1 MKIKRSIIAI
11 TGAAGGLG
19 AAMAN
24 RLANQGARLALIDF
38 NPDTLDKFSTSLSLH
53 SDDVLAMPC
62 DVSDESQVDE
72 AFEAIT
78 GHFGGLDLLINN
90 AGITRDALMLKFKD
104 GQRQSRIAAIT
115 FVVWALES
123 LFEYLQGVAWRN
135 LAQTIQHDLR
145 VDTYTHMQGL
155 ELAFFEDRRSGDL
168 MAVLN
173 DDVNQLERF
182 LDIGANEVIQMF
194 TTVVL
199 IGTSFFINAP
209 SVAWLA
215 FLPVPVIIWGS
226 FRFQRRI
233 EPRYEVVR
241 EQAAAINSQLS
252 NNLGGIATI
261 KAFTAERRE
270 VERITKES
278 DRYRAANA
286 AAIKL
291 SSAFSPLIRVAILVG
306 FTATLVW
313 GGFLVLDGAL
323 SVGLY
328 SVMVFL
334 TQRLLWPLT
343 RLGQTFDL
351 YQRAMAS
358 SKRIFGV
365 LDTEP
370 RLVDGSDEP
379 GPLVGS
385 LALDSV
391 EFSYDD
397 GYPVLTDV
405 TIDIPAGQTTA
416 FVGPTGSGKTTLIK
430 LLLRFYDP
438 DIGSVTLDGVDLR
451 TLRRFDVRRAMALVS
466 QDVFLFHGSVAE
478 NIAYGKPE
486 ATTFEIREAAQTAE
500 AHDFIE
506 SLPFGYDTIV
516 GERGQKLS
524 GGQRQRLSI
533 ARALVTGSPILLL
546 DEATS
551 AVDNETEA
559 AIQRSLGKVAH
570 DRTLVVIA
578 HRLST
583 IRHADRIYVVGAGAV
598 VESGTHDE
606 LVDHPGIYRS
616 LWDVQTGSAVD
627 V

>member
-1 MKIKRSIIAI
+1 MN
-11 TGAAGGLG
+11 
-19 AAMAN
+19 MAESPLN
-24 RLANQGARLALIDF
+24 RLWKYAQPYRGRVVTATLWSFLNKAMDIAPPFLIGMAIDVVVRQEDSFLA
-38 NPDTLDKFSTSLSLH
+38 SLGIADPRTQLV
-53 SDDVLAMPC
+53 VL
-62 DVSDESQVDE
+62 
-72 AFEAIT
+72 
-78 GHFGGLDLLINN
+78 
-90 AGITRDALMLKFKD
+90 
-104 GQRQSRIAAIT
+104 AAIT

-145 VDTYTHMQGL
+145 VDTYTHMQDL

-199 IGTSFFINAP
+199 IGTSFFIIAP

-270 VERITKES
+270 VERIAEES

-385 LALDSV
+385 LGLNSV

-397 GYPVLTDV
+397 GYPVLTNV

-438 DIGSVTLDGVDLR
+438 GIGSVTLDGVDLR

-486 ATTFEIREAAQTAE
+486 ATAFEIREAAQTAE

-570 DRTLVVIA
+570 DRTVVVIA

-583 IRHADRIYVVGAGAV
+583 IRHADRIYVVGAGTI

-616 LWDVQTGSAVD
+616 LWDVQTGSAVN

>member
-1 MKIKRSIIAI
+1 MGEAPLSRLWSYAQPYRGQVVIA
-11 TGAAGGLG
+11 TLWSFLNK
-19 AAMAN
+19 AMDIAPPFLIGMAIDVVV
-24 RLANQGARLALIDF
+24 RREDSFLASFGI
-38 NPDTLDKFSTSLSLH
+38 
-53 SDDVLAMPC
+53 SDPRTQLVVL
-62 DVSDESQVDE
+62 
-72 AFEAIT
+72 
-78 GHFGGLDLLINN
+78 
-90 AGITRDALMLKFKD
+90 
-104 GQRQSRIAAIT
+104 AAIT

-123 LFEYLQGVAWRN
+123 LFEYLHGVAWRN

-145 VDTYTHMQGL
+145 VDTYAHMQDL
-155 ELAFFEDRRSGDL
+155 ELGFFEDRRSGDL

-182 LDIGANEVIQMF
+182 LDVGANEVIQMF

-199 IGTSFFINAP
+199 IGAAFFVIAP

-215 FLPVPVIIWGS
+215 FLPVPIIIWGS

-233 EPRYEVVR
+233 EPRYEAVR
-241 EQAAAINSQLS
+241 AQAAAINSQLA
-252 NNLGGIATI
+252 NNVGGIATI

-270 VERITKES
+270 VSRITLES
-278 DRYRAANA
+278 DRYRTANA
-286 AAIKL
+286 AAIRL

-313 GGFLVLDGAL
+313 GGFLVLDGGL

-365 LDTEP
+365 LDTTP
-370 RLVDGSDEP
+370 TLVDGSSEL
-379 GPLVGS
+379 GPVSGS
-385 LALDSV
+385 LALEAV
-391 EFSYDD
+391 QFSYDE

-405 TIDIPAGQTTA
+405 TVEIPAGLTTA

-438 DIGSVTLDGVDLR
+438 DSGAVTIDGTDLR
-451 TLRRFDVRRAMALVS
+451 QIRRLDIRQSMALVS
-466 QDVFLFHGSVAE
+466 QDVFLFHGSVAD
-478 NIAYGKPE
+478 NIAYGKPD
-486 ATTFEIREAAQTAE
+486 ATAEEIREAAQTAE

-506 SLPFGYDTIV
+506 SLPAGYDTIV

-559 AIQRSLGKVAH
+559 AIQRSLARVGH
-570 DRTLVVIA
+570 DRTVVVIA

-583 IRHADRIYVVGAGAV
+583 IRHADRIYVVGAGTI
-598 VESGTHDE
+598 VESGTHGE
-606 LVDHPGIYRS
+606 LIDHSGIYRS
-616 LWDVQTGSAVD
+616 LWEVQTGSAID
-627 V
+627 G

>member
-1 MKIKRSIIAI
+1 MHDAPLARLWHYARPYRR
-11 TGAAGGLG
+11 
-19 AAMAN
+19 
-24 RLANQGARLALIDF
+24 RLATATLWSFLNKAADIAPPFLIGMAVDVVVRQE
-38 NPDTLDKFSTSLSLH
+38 DS
-53 SDDVLAMPC
+53 VLASLGVEDPRAQL
-62 DVSDESQVDE
+62 VV
-72 AFEAIT
+72 
-78 GHFGGLDLLINN
+78 L
-90 AGITRDALMLKFKD
+90 
-104 GQRQSRIAAIT
+104 AAIT

-123 LFEYLQGVAWRN
+123 IFEYLQGVAWRN

-145 VDTYTHMQGL
+145 IDTYAHVQGL
-155 ELAFFEDRRSGDL
+155 EIGFFEDRRSGDL

-182 LDIGANEVIQMF
+182 LDIGANEVIQLF
-194 TTVVL
+194 TTVLL
-199 IGTSFFINAP
+199 IGISFFVIAP

-215 FLPVPVIIWGS
+215 FLPVPIIIWGS

-233 EPRYEVVR
+233 EPRYEAVR
-241 EQAAAINSQLS
+241 EQAAAINSQLA

-261 KAFTAERRE
+261 KAFTAEARE
-270 VERITKES
+270 TERIAIES

-286 AAIKL
+286 AAIRL

-313 GGFLVLDGAL
+313 GGFLVLDGQL

-334 TQRLLWPLT
+334 TQRLLWPMT

-358 SKRIFGV
+358 SKRIFEV
-365 LDTEP
+365 LDTAP
-370 RLVDGSDEP
+370 RLHDGP
-379 GPLVGS
+379 GDPRPVSGS
-385 LALDSV
+385 LALTSV
-391 EFSYDD
+391 TFSYTQ
-397 GYPVLTDV
+397 GHPVLRDV
-405 TIDIPAGQTTA
+405 TIEIPAGQTTA

-438 DIGSVTLDGVDLR
+438 DSGTVTLDDVDLR
-451 TLRRFDVRRAMALVS
+451 ALHRSGLRHGMALVS
-466 QDVFLFHGSVAE
+466 QDVYLFHGTVGE
-478 NIAYGKPE
+478 NVAYGMPG
-486 ATTFEIREAAQTAE
+486 ATDDEIRRACEIAE
-500 AHDFIE
+500 AHEFIV
-506 SLPFGYDTIV
+506 SLPDGYNTII

-533 ARALVTGSPILLL
+533 ARALVTDSPILLL

-559 AIQRSLGKVAH
+559 SIQRSLARIAH
-570 DRTLVVIA
+570 NRTVVVIA

-583 IRHADRIYVVGAGAV
+583 IRHADRIYVVSGGSI
-598 VESGTHDE
+598 VESGTHGE
-606 LVDHPGIYRS
+606 LLDHPGIDRS
-616 LWDVQTGSAVD
+616 LWAVQTGSAVGD
-627 V
+627 

>member
-1 MKIKRSIIAI
+1 MHDAPLTRLWHYARPYRR
-11 TGAAGGLG
+11 
-19 AAMAN
+19 
-24 RLANQGARLALIDF
+24 RLATATLWSFLNKAADIAPPFLIGMAVDVVVRQEDSFLA
-38 NPDTLDKFSTSLSLH
+38 SLGVEDPRAQLV
-53 SDDVLAMPC
+53 VL
-62 DVSDESQVDE
+62 
-72 AFEAIT
+72 
-78 GHFGGLDLLINN
+78 
-90 AGITRDALMLKFKD
+90 
-104 GQRQSRIAAIT
+104 AAIT

-123 LFEYLQGVAWRN
+123 IFEYLQGVAWRN

-145 VDTYTHMQGL
+145 IDTYAHVQGL
-155 ELAFFEDRRSGDL
+155 EIGFFEDRRSGDL

-182 LDIGANEVIQMF
+182 LDIGANEVIQLF
-194 TTVVL
+194 TTVLL
-199 IGTSFFINAP
+199 IGISFFVIAP

-215 FLPVPVIIWGS
+215 FLPVPIIIWGS

-233 EPRYEVVR
+233 EPRYEAVR
-241 EQAAAINSQLS
+241 EQAAAINSQLA

-261 KAFTAERRE
+261 KAFTAEARE
-270 VERITKES
+270 TDRIASES

-286 AAIKL
+286 AAIRL

-313 GGFLVLDGAL
+313 GGFLVLDGQL

-334 TQRLLWPLT
+334 TQRLLWPMT

-358 SKRIFGV
+358 SKRIFEV
-365 LDTEP
+365 LDTAP
-370 RLVDGSDEP
+370 RLHDGQGDPRPVS
-379 GPLVGS
+379 GS
-385 LALDSV
+385 LALTSV
-391 EFSYDD
+391 TFSYTQ
-397 GYPVLTDV
+397 GHPVLRDV
-405 TIDIPAGQTTA
+405 TIEIPAGQTTA

-438 DIGSVTLDGVDLR
+438 DSGTVTLDDVDLR
-451 TLRRFDVRRAMALVS
+451 AMHRSGLRHGMALVS
-466 QDVFLFHGSVAE
+466 QDVYLFHGTVGE
-478 NIAYGKPE
+478 NVAYGMPR
-486 ATTFEIREAAQTAE
+486 ATDDEIRRACEIAE
-500 AHDFIE
+500 AHEFIV
-506 SLPFGYDTIV
+506 SLPNGYNTII

-533 ARALVTGSPILLL
+533 PRALVTDSPILLL

-559 AIQRSLGKVAH
+559 SIQRSLARIAH
-570 DRTLVVIA
+570 NRTVVVIA

-583 IRHADRIYVVGAGAV
+583 IRHADRIYVVSGGSI
-598 VESGTHDE
+598 VESGTHGE
-606 LVDHPGIYRS
+606 LLDHPGIYRS
-616 LWDVQTGSAVD
+616 LWAVQTGSAVRG
-627 V
+627 

>member
-1 MKIKRSIIAI
+1 MGESPLRRLWNYAQPYRGRIATATLWSFLNKALDI
-11 TGAAGGLG
+11 APPFLIG
-19 AAMAN
+19 MA
-24 RLANQGARLALIDF
+24 IDVVVRREDSF
-38 NPDTLDKFSTSLSLH
+38 LS
-53 SDDVLAMPC
+53 SFG
-62 DVSDESQVDE
+62 VSDPRTQLVV
-72 AFEAIT
+72 
-78 GHFGGLDLLINN
+78 L
-90 AGITRDALMLKFKD
+90 
-104 GQRQSRIAAIT
+104 AAIT

-123 LFEYLQGVAWRN
+123 LFEYLLGVAWRN

-145 VDTYTHMQGL
+145 VESYAHMQDL
-155 ELAFFEDRRSGDL
+155 ELGFFEDRRSGDL

-199 IGTSFFINAP
+199 IGAAFFIIAP

-241 EQAAAINSQLS
+241 EQAATINSQLS

-261 KAFTAERRE
+261 KAFTAEGRE
-270 VERITKES
+270 VERITLES
-278 DRYRAANA
+278 DRYREANA
-286 AAIKL
+286 DAIKL

-370 RLVDGSDEP
+370 RLVDGPDDLESV
-379 GPLVGS
+379 VGS
-385 LALDSV
+385 LALTSV
-391 EFSYDD
+391 VFSYND
-397 GYPVLTDV
+397 GFPVLNNV

-416 FVGPTGSGKTTLIK
+416 FVGATGSGKTTLIK

-438 DIGSVTLDGVDLR
+438 DSGAVTLDGADLR
-451 TLRRFDVRRAMALVS
+451 TLRRHDIRRSIALVS
-466 QDVFLFHGSVAE
+466 QDVFLFHGSVAD

-486 ATTFEIREAAQTAE
+486 ATTAEIQRAARTAE
-500 AHDFIE
+500 AHEFIE

-533 ARALVTGSPILLL
+533 ARALVTESPILLL

-559 AIQRSLGKVAH
+559 AIQRSLGRVAH
-570 DRTLVVIA
+570 NRTVVVIA

-583 IRHADRIYVVGAGAV
+583 IRHADRIYVVGSGTI

-606 LVDHPGIYRS
+606 LIDHPGIYRS
-616 LWDVQTGSAVD
+616 LWEVQTGSAVD
-627 V
+627 G

>member
-1 MKIKRSIIAI
+1 MGEAP
-11 TGAAGGLG
+11 LG
-19 AAMAN
+19 RLWNYAQPYRDRIAMATLWSILN
-24 RLANQGARLALIDF
+24 KAMDIAPPFLIGMAIDVVVRQEDSFLA
-38 NPDTLDKFSTSLSLH
+38 SLGI
-53 SDDVLAMPC
+53 SDPRMQLVVL
-62 DVSDESQVDE
+62 
-72 AFEAIT
+72 
-78 GHFGGLDLLINN
+78 
-90 AGITRDALMLKFKD
+90 
-104 GQRQSRIAAIT
+104 AAIT

-123 LFEYLQGVAWRN
+123 LFEYLLGVSWRN

-145 VDTYTHMQGL
+145 TDSYAHMQDL
-155 ELAFFEDRRSGDL
+155 ELGFFEDRRSGDL

-194 TTVVL
+194 TTVIL
-199 IGTSFFINAP
+199 IGTAFFIIAP

-215 FLPVPVIIWGS
+215 FLPVPIIIWGS

-241 EQAAAINSQLS
+241 EQAAAINSLLA

-261 KAFTAERRE
+261 KAFTAENRE
-270 VERITKES
+270 VARINLES
-278 DRYRAANA
+278 DRYRAANS

-365 LDTEP
+365 LDTEAS
-370 RLVDGSDEP
+370 LADGSDDL
-379 GPLVGS
+379 GPIAGS
-385 LALDSV
+385 LALESV
-391 EFSYDD
+391 QFSYTD
-397 GYPVLTDV
+397 GHPVLTDA
-405 TIDIPAGQTTA
+405 TIDIPAGRTTA

-438 DIGSVTLDGVDLR
+438 DLGSVTIDGVDLR
-451 TLRRFDVRRAMALVS
+451 QLRRSDVRQSMALVS
-466 QDVFLFHGSVAE
+466 QDVFLFHGTVAE
-478 NIAYGKPE
+478 NIAYGKPD
-486 ATTFEIREAAQTAE
+486 ATAAEIREAAQTAE
-500 AHDFIE
+500 ARDFIE
-506 SLPFGYDTIV
+506 SLPQGYDTIV

-559 AIQRSLGKVAH
+559 AIQRSLARVAH
-570 DRTLVVIA
+570 DRTVVVIA

-583 IRHADRIYVVGAGAV
+583 IRHADRIYVVGAGTI

-606 LVDHPGIYRS
+606 LIDHAGIYRS
-616 LWDVQTGSAVD
+616 LWEVQTGSAVD
-627 V
+627 G